1 MSIQLRNLGNLLTL
15 QIPTYVPYSRIVI
28 RFEKVRKYPYQ
39 SPSLNRFWDD
49 TSLLKLVLWV
59 VLRNVR
65 RVPLVKSWRPRK
77 WPLYLEGALNL
88 TLASCQCLE
97 RRFDIGLLRLEWEKQ
112 CFSVQMRKVENHVL
126 WTFSIIQF
134 AKPKKKKLC
143 KTSVT
148 CFDFSNFQRLIYC
161 KY

>member
-134 AKPKKKKLC
+134 AKPKKKTLQEIC
-143 KTSVT
+143 YVFGFLS
-148 CFDFSNFQRLIYC
+148 FSGIEIL
-161 KY
+161 

>member
-1 MSIQLRNLGNLLTL
+1 MSYFCYLWWYWSISNASESIGCFLELLSKL
-15 QIPTYVPYSRIVI
+15 
-28 RFEKVRKYPYQ
+28 YQ
-39 SPSLNRFWDD
+39 FLTNVPSLNRFKDD

-59 VLRNVR
+59 ALRNVR

-97 RRFDIGLLRLEWEKQ
+97 RRFDIGLLRLECEKQ
-112 CFSVQMRKVENHVL
+112 CFCVQMRKVENHVL

-134 AKPKKKKLC
+134 AKPKKKTLLEIC
-143 KTSVT
+143 YV
-148 CFDFSNFQRLIYC
+148 FWFLALLGIEIL
-161 KY
+161 